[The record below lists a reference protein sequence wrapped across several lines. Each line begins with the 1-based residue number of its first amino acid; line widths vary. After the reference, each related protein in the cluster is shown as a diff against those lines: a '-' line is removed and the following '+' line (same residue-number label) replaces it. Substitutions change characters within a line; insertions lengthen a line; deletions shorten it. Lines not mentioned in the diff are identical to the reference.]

1 MLLVATV
8 VYGEPGA
15 IYFNSRSPFVR
26 CGRWRRCGRP
36 PHLTTNDVNFVDD
49 TVVAAR
55 ASDGLPRHTQLV
67 LAGEGRA
74 RWWRWRWVHCPPQRD
89 SASVHHRDATDRGL
103 NTAAS
108 LDITQP
114 TAVSFHSACFYLSL
128 IRDIRIAQFT
138 AWNHAAKSQKE
149 NATRRLA
156 TAQTDRASA
165 FVVDR
170 IKIFLTS
177 IVWSPRKIWLLFF
190 ILCART
196 SQKNGICR
204 GPTPWD
210 GASLT
215 P

>member
-1 MLLVATV
+1 MISCNLVLHNASQSSSPPCSISSSRSSGSIMLLVATV

-49 TVVAAR
+49 MVVAAR

-103 NTAAS
+103 HCCISRYYAAYRSVIS
-108 LDITQP
+108 LGVLLPQFNPRYSNSSVYCMKPRSKITKRKCNKK
-114 TAVSFHSACFYLSL
+114 VSYRTNRSRVG
-128 IRDIRIAQFT
+128 IR
-138 AWNHAAKSQKE
+138 
-149 NATRRLA
+149 
-156 TAQTDRASA
+156 
-165 FVVDR
+165 
-170 IKIFLTS
+170 
-177 IVWSPRKIWLLFF
+177 
-190 ILCART
+190 
-196 SQKNGICR
+196 G
-204 GPTPWD
+204 
-210 GASLT
+210 
-215 P
+215 